1 VGSADPQAK
10 KKTIDEPVSRQR
22 FGKLL
27 AKLKMKTNRAKS
39 IQWQSK
45 F

>member
-1 VGSADPQAK
+1 MTDVSSADPQTK
-10 KKTIDEPVSRQR
+10 KNIDEPVSLQR

-39 IQWQSK
+39 IQ
-45 F
+45 

>member
-1 VGSADPQAK
+1 VSSADPQAK

-22 FGKLL
+22 FNKLL
-27 AKLKMKTNRAKS
+27 VKSKS

>member
-1 VGSADPQAK
+1 VSAADPQA